1 MRKFISAVTSLCVA
15 ATMATA
21 IAPATVSAAD
31 TSKTLSLLTWGEAYG
46 EKSSDIKVDA
56 SKDVTIPV
64 GIYLTEST
72 NDVEAMAIQC
82 KVAVKGKTES
92 EYSATEKA
100 ALSGFVTKAYAPKDE
115 YFATAHTYADS
126 VWGSFDSTLP
136 IFFHSKQNSR
146 SKAVENMGSYQVA
159 AAEKQDSAYTA
170 YAYYGMAWTEGT
182 EAFPTDY
189 TGTKSDD
196 FPIAVF
202 DVTIPA
208 GTADGTYEVRFCNYN
223 TDPDDLN
230 PCTMLQTKDGR
241 YQTDAETDDGMDLG
255 DWTNNL
261 TLQTLTITVG
271 DAQAPTTATTTAA
284 PTPTTT
290 TTSATPTPTTT
301 TTKAPTGDVEVE
313 VELTMDD
320 YTLDPSSADVATWFN
335 YIIKNSNGNRILSF
349 DNNFKIV
356 KVNKDGSYTDVTDG
370 SIAPTACEQGG
381 IDGEALSIGS
391 WAPNATGFSV
401 NGTTLEADGSGQL
414 ANDGKAL
421 FCFEIT
427 AKKGAA
433 AGTYRIVP
441 NTKLVVLRQSQPAV
455 QWVTNYD
462 TDPDSVYVEFTIAGD
477 EPVETTTTTTA
488 VPTTTTTTSTAV
500 PTTTTTTSA
509 PVPTTTTTPAPTN
522 PGDPLYGDTNCDN
535 TVNVADVVLLNKWLN
550 DNSSYAITA
559 QGKLNADCYNPQG
572 GADLTAD
579 DSDAIIN
586 SIVGNVTLPV
596 NK

>member
-31 TSKTLSLLTWGEAYG
+31 TSKTLSLKTWDEAYG
-46 EKSSDIKVDA
+46 EKSNNIKVDA
-56 SKDVTIPV
+56 SSSDVTIPV

-72 NDVEAMAIQC
+72 NDVVAMAIQC

-92 EYSATEKA
+92 EYTAAEKT
-100 ALSGFVTKAYAPKDE
+100 ALSGFTTKAYAPKDE
-115 YFATAHTYADS
+115 YFSEAHTYADS
-126 VWGSFDSTLP
+126 VWGEFTSTLP
-136 IFFHSKQNSR
+136 IYFHSKQNGKT
-146 SKAVENMGSYQVA
+146 KAVENMGSYQVA
-159 AAEKQDSAYTA
+159 AAAKQDSAHTA

-182 EAFPTDY
+182 DAFPTDY
-189 TGTKSDD
+189 TGTNSDD

-208 GTADGTYEVRFCNYN
+208 GTANGTYEVRFCNYN
-223 TDPDDLN
+223 TDPAEHLN
-230 PCTMLQTKDGR
+230 PSTLVQTEAGR

-261 TLQTLTITVG
+261 NLETLTITVG
-271 DAQAPTTATTTAA
+271 DEQAPETTTTTKA
-284 PTPTTT
+284 PVTTT
-290 TTSATPTPTTT
+290 TTSANPTPTTT
-301 TTKAPTGDVEVE
+301 TTKAPTSDAEIE
-313 VELTMDD
+313 LELTVDD
-320 YTLDPSSADVATWFN
+320 EVLDASSADTSTWFN
-335 YIIKNSNGNRILSF
+335 YIVKNSNGNRILSF

-356 KVNKDGSYTDVTDG
+356 KVNADGSYTDVTDG
-370 SIAPTACEQGG
+370 SIASTACEKG
-381 IDGEALSIGS
+381 DALKIGS
-391 WAPNATGFSV
+391 WAPNATGFSC

-414 ANDGKAL
+414 AKDGNAI
-421 FCFEIT
+421 FYFEIT

-441 NTKLVVLRQSQPAV
+441 NTKAVVLRQSKPSV
-455 QWVTNYD
+455 EWLTNYT
-462 TDPDSVYVEFTIAGD
+462 TDRDNFYAEFKIAGE
-477 EPVETTTTTTA
+477 EPKVTTTTTTA
-488 VPTTTTTTSTAV
+488 VSTSTTTTTKVTTTTTTST
-500 PTTTTTTSA
+500 TTTTV
-509 PVPTTTTTPAPTN
+509 PPTTQ

-550 DNSSYAITA
+550 DNSSYAITD

-572 GADLTAD
+572 GADLTAE